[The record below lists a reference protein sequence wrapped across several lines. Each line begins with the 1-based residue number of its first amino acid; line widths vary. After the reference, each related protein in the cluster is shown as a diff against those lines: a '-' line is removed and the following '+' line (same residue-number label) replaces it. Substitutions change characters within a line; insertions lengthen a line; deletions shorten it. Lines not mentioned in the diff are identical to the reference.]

1 MFHRLDIFDGPIF
14 GVGGEAYI
22 WGLIFGMLIGFHILG
37 AYFRGG
43 GYIRGRINGI
53 LRYFDN
59 LQHPWTVWRQMKVFK
74 TSQKE
79 TNKRVSRKSILKP
92 LAD

>member
-1 MFHRLDIFDGPIF
+1 MGPYIRDVNWISYLR
-14 GVGGEAYI
+14 GVFSG
-22 WGLIFGMLIGFHILG
+22 
-37 AYFRGG
+37 GG

-53 LRYFDN
+53 LRDFDN
-59 LQHPWTVWRQMKVFK
+59 LQHQWTVWRQMKVFK

>member
-22 WGLIFGMLIGFHILG
+22 
-37 AYFRGG
+37 
-43 GYIRGRINGI
+43 RGRINGI
-53 LRYFDN
+53 LRDFDN

>member
-1 MFHRLDIFDGPIF
+1 MGLYIRDVNWISYLR
-14 GVGGEAYI
+14 GVFSE
-22 WGLIFGMLIGFHILG
+22 
-37 AYFRGG
+37 GG

-53 LRYFDN
+53 LRDFDN